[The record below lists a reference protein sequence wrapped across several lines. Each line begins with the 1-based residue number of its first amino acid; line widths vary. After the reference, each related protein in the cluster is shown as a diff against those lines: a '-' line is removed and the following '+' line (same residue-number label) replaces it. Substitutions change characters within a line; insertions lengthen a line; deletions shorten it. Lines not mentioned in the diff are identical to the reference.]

1 MKITVDRIKSDSDAT
16 LSKVDVDGEFVCF
29 GLEDEYRAEKLAG
42 ETRIPAGRYEVGVR
56 SEGGFHTRY
65 AKKFPGMHRG
75 MLHVLN
81 VPNFKFILIHIGNT
95 DEDTAGC
102 LLVGLNASVNDG
114 ELRVTSSRLA
124 YEKIYPMVIDAAE
137 RGELEIEY
145 VDSDRASVPV
155 A

>member
-1 MKITVDRIKSDSDAT
+1 MIITVDRIKSDSDAT
-16 LSKVDVDGEFVCF
+16 LSKVDVDGQFVCF
-29 GLEDEYRAEKLAG
+29 GLEDEYREEKVAS
-42 ETRIPAGRYEVGVR
+42 ETRIPAGRYKVGLR
-56 SEGGFHTRY
+56 TEGGFHTRY
-65 AKKFPGMHRG
+65 TKKFPGMHRG

-102 LLVGLNASVNDG
+102 LLVGLNAAVDDG

-124 YEKIYPMVIDAAE
+124 YQKIYPIVVDAAE
-137 RGELEIEY
+137 RGELEIDY
-145 VDSDRASVPV
+145 IDSDRASVPI